1 MSNLPNSL
9 MNDPFGA
16 VGVTFSHKALFDEA
30 DWLFITGLEITQTPQ
45 YVYGS

>member
-16 VGVTFSHKALFDEA
+16 VGVTFSHKALFDEV
-30 DWLFITGLEITQTPQ
+30 DRLFITGLEITQTPQ
-45 YVYGS
+45 YVFG